1 MQTPCPHC
9 GATNEL
15 PPGARTVLCHS
26 CHKPVHGTA
35 DAPTVTR
42 GRTERTFPEPPT
54 LTTARVRFNC
64 PRCGKELTVP
74 TDEPVVLCPGCGA
87 SLEELDEVAQPVVT
101 GPPRARA
108 RAREAGTVRGTE
120 WMREHFGERF
130 EVLEFVKSGGMG
142 AVYRARQ
149 RMPSRIVAL
158 KVLLGGHFASSTQL
172 KRFERE
178 AQAVA
183 MLQHPAVVPVYEY
196 GEVDGQPYFTME
208 FVEGS
213 DLRTFALENRLSR
226 QEICRLV
233 VRVCDAIQY
242 AHEHGVIHRD
252 LKPGNILVDALK
264 RPRILDFGL
273 SRAPVAEEEGEQR
286 LTLDRR
292 VPSARRA
299 T

>member
-1 MQTPCPHC
+1 MQIPCPHC
-9 GATNEL
+9 GATNEV

-26 CHKPVHGTA
+26 CHKPIHGTA
-35 DAPTVTR
+35 EAPTVTR
-42 GRTERTFPEPPT
+42 NRTEATAPDAPT
-54 LTTARVRFNC
+54 LTSVRVRFNC
-64 PRCGKELTVP
+64 PQCGRELTVP
-74 TDEPVVLCPGCGA
+74 ADEPLALCPDCGA
-87 SLEELDEVAQPVVT
+87 SLKDVEPSKQRVVT
-101 GPPRARA
+101 GPTQA
-108 RAREAGTVRGTE
+108 RAREARTVRGTE
-120 WMREHFGERF
+120 WMRGHFGDSF
-130 EVLEFVKSGGMG
+130 EVMEFVKSGGMG
-142 AVYRARQ
+142 AVYKARQ
-149 RMPSRIVAL
+149 RRPSRVVAL
-158 KVLLGGHFASSTQL
+158 KVLLGGHFATPTQL

-196 GEVDGQPYFTME
+196 GDVDGQPYFTME

-213 DLRTFALENRLSR
+213 DLRTYALENHLSR

-273 SRAPVAEEEGEQR
+273 SRAPVTEEDGEQR
-286 LTLDRR
+286 
-292 VPSARRA
+292 A
-299 T
+299 